1 MKHKVLVV
9 EDYAPMRQI
18 LKDIL
23 ADYFN
28 LLVAEDGDAALQ
40 ICEEDQPD
48 LIISDIMMPKRN
60 GLSLLDALKS
70 NPKTKDIPLIFITA
84 LTDIEDKHKG
94 LELGAVDYISKPF
107 DIKEVI
113 MKAKNIL
120 KDRQSLKLVLMIET
134 LNLLEKQ
141 KLIFLIIYRIQS
153 FR

>member
-1 MKHKVLVV
+1 
-9 EDYAPMRQI
+9 
-18 LKDIL
+18 
-23 ADYFN
+23 
-28 LLVAEDGDAALQ
+28 
-40 ICEEDQPD
+40 
-48 LIISDIMMPKRN
+48 MPKRN

-120 KDRQSLKLVLMIET
+120 KTSILFNLQTPTDIGSYIIDYVISKKDHTQIKNLNKKIESVTPDHIKQFAKKVFIKSNLFIVINGPNKITNENLEHLVSEI
-134 LNLLEKQ
+134 
-141 KLIFLIIYRIQS
+141 
-153 FR
+153 